1 MNKSLYIFRLY
12 QINIKTMPK
21 EKIKIEFNE
30 KDLKELIVEKY
41 KLKIETATIHV
52 SHYNGDSR
60 EPSYTS
66 VIVEGER
73 NSFQ

>member
-1 MNKSLYIFRLY
+1 VNKSLYIFRLY

-41 KLKIETATIHV
+41 KLKIETTTIHV

-73 NSFQ
+73 DNFQ